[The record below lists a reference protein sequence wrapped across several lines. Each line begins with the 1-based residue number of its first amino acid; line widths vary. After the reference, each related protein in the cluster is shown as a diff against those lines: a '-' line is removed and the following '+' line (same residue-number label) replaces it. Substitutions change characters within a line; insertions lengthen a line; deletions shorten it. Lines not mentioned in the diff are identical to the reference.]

1 MKGEGEM
8 SVRTQKMIVPSNC
21 SLKDCASRSL
31 PRAEARCAHPAGY
44 DSQIDIRDK
53 FNATGVAS
61 SAARIFD
68 ATGQA
73 AEDDFFC
80 KLRLRGAKQAAPHQ
94 TPPSTPSTIFRKTAT
109 VVHSD
114 VKAPS
119 IQKIARKLL
128 WFRFFVLL
136 LGQAIR
142 RKRRESRCCF
152 VNVRNL
158 HPDSNKRMSRRV
170 VNHVPDW

>member
-1 MKGEGEM
+1 M

-94 TPPSTPSTIFRKTAT
+94 TPPSTPSTIFRKTVA
-109 VVHSD
+109 VLYLGVKNLRHKKSHRNCCGFDFLYYFWDKRSVIRD
-114 VKAPS
+114 V
-119 IQKIARKLL
+119 
-128 WFRFFVLL
+128 
-136 LGQAIR
+136 
-142 RKRRESRCCF
+142 
-152 VNVRNL
+152 N
-158 HPDSNKRMSRRV
+158 RV
-170 VNHVPDW
+170 AVA